1 MSYGF
6 IKKNLMR
13 NQVFVVCHTSEKR
26 KECSNKKTIEAMNI
40 LTIDTGTTNTR
51 VSIWEDTALKVHVA
65 RQVGVRDTAITGNVS
80 FLQNGISATIEAA
93 LAKAQ
98 LDMSSI
104 DLVLASGMITSN
116 VGLYEIPHLLAP
128 AGCEELAAG
137 MQRVLIPEVCSQPIW
152 FIPGV
157 RNMDEG
163 IGLHNCE
170 SMDML
175 RGEEVETMA
184 LINRLSISEPA
195 VVVLPGSHSKFVHI
209 DERQRITGCVTTLA
223 GELLHVITHNT
234 ILAGA
239 LDNDFATEVDEEML
253 LAGARSASKIGLG
266 RACFIVRMLDQFTI
280 YDRNARANFLLGSVL
295 GADLL
300 TLKNSDAVR
309 ISPGIQYV
317 IAGAPILREA
327 IGLLV
332 RGDDFFS
339 GKVTMVSYDMQSNL
353 AGYGAI
359 LVARQRGLLN

>member
-1 MSYGF
+1 M
-6 IKKNLMR
+6 
-13 NQVFVVCHTSEKR
+13 H
-26 KECSNKKTIEAMNI
+26 I

-51 VSIWEDTALKVHVA
+51 VTVWNGNALKAHAA
-65 RQVGVRDTAITGNVS
+65 RQVGVRDTAISGNVS
-80 FLQNGISATIEAA
+80 ILQRGISATIEAA
-93 LAKAQ
+93 LAKAR
-98 LDMSSI
+98 LDISSI

-116 VGLYEIPHLLAP
+116 VGLFEIPHLLAP
-128 AGCEELAAG
+128 AGCDELAAG
-137 MQRVLIPEVCSQPIW
+137 MQSAMIPEVCEKPIW

-157 RNMDEG
+157 RNMNESV
-163 IGLHNCE
+163 GLHNCE

-175 RGEEVETMA
+175 RGEEVEAMA
-184 LINRLSISEPA
+184 LIERLSISEPA
-195 VVVLPGSHSKFVHI
+195 VIVLPGSHSKFVHL
-209 DERQRITGCVTTLA
+209 DEKQRITGCVTTLA

-239 LDNDFATEVDEEML
+239 LNSDFAVEIDEEML

-300 TLKNSDAVR
+300 TLKNTDAIR

-317 IAGAPILREA
+317 IAGNRILREA

-339 GKVTMVSYDMQSNL
+339 GKVTTVGHDLQSDL

-359 LVARQRGLLN
+359 LVARRRGLLRD